1 MPYRNESNYSKLSS
15 KDLLEIRKRYNLTQ
29 VEIAKLLGIGHRTYR
44 YYEVDEKPI
53 PTLVA
58 NALSSLG
65 NISLDEFQGTLT
77 SYDMDRMRRLRDEIE
92 CRCCSCGENFEAIF
106 ERVRE
111 CVVKSGKVDYLS
123 FSCTYLEDNIL

>member
-77 SYDMDRMRRLRDEIE
+77 SYDMDRMRRLRDEIVDVVHVE
-92 CRCCSCGENFEAIF
+92 KILKQSSKELEN
-106 ERVRE
+106 V
-111 CVVKSGKVDYLS
+111 LS
-123 FSCTYLEDNIL
+123 KAEK

>member
-77 SYDMDRMRRLRDEIE
+77 SYDMDRMRRLRDEIDDTLSVGSVDVVHVE
-92 CRCCSCGENFEAIF
+92 KILKQSSKELEN
-106 ERVRE
+106 V
-111 CVVKSGKVDYLS
+111 LS
-123 FSCTYLEDNIL
+123 KAEK

>member
-1 MPYRNESNYSKLSS
+1 
-15 KDLLEIRKRYNLTQ
+15 
-29 VEIAKLLGIGHRTYR
+29 LGIGHRTYR

-77 SYDMDRMRRLRDEIE
+77 SYDMDRMRRLRDEIDDTLSVGSVDVVHVE
-92 CRCCSCGENFEAIF
+92 KILKQSSKELEN
-106 ERVRE
+106 V
-111 CVVKSGKVDYLS
+111 LS
-123 FSCTYLEDNIL
+123 KAEK

>member
-44 YYEVDEKPI
+44 YYEVDEKPV

-77 SYDMDRMRRLRDEIE
+77 SYDMDRMRRLRDEIDDTLSVGSVDVVHVE
-92 CRCCSCGENFEAIF
+92 KILKQSSKELEN
-106 ERVRE
+106 V
-111 CVVKSGKVDYLS
+111 LS
-123 FSCTYLEDNIL
+123 KAEK

>member
-29 VEIAKLLGIGHRTYR
+29 VEIAKLLGIGHRTYH

-77 SYDMDRMRRLRDEIE
+77 SYDMDRMRRLRDEIDDTLSVGSVDVVHVE
-92 CRCCSCGENFEAIF
+92 KILKQSSKELEN
-106 ERVRE
+106 V
-111 CVVKSGKVDYLS
+111 LS
-123 FSCTYLEDNIL
+123 KAEK